1 MCGIS
6 GFVCSS
12 NKLFE
17 ETLIGFNE
25 LQAHRGPDN
34 QNIFFDGYAG
44 LAHQRLKIIDLSE
57 QADQPMESQCKRF
70 VIIYNGEVY
79 NFKEILKKIQQKE
92 SNYQPV
98 SKSDTEIV
106 LKAFIM
112 WGIDFVHKLN
122 GMFAIAI
129 YDKQSRDLFL
139 FRDRLGIKPLYYINH
154 NGLFA
159 FASELKTFSGTPAIK
174 NILTLNHDALNQFL
188 HLGYI
193 PAPFSIYNEVKKLEP
208 GHFGKHAN
216 GHFTI
221 NAWWKPGEKI
231 ASKTIDNESDALS
244 QLQEI
249 VESAISQCLVSDV
262 PFGTFLSGGIDSSLV
277 TAIAQKHSA
286 KPVNTFSIAFS
297 DSKFNEAKYAGKVA
311 KHLNTNHHEFEVTEK
326 DALNWIPHLTEIYD
340 EPFADSSA
348 LPTLLV
354 SKLAKDKVS
363 MVLSGDGGD
372 ELFMGYGSYLWAE
385 RLSNPVANIFKH
397 PTSFVL
403 NLGNSRMKRVSRLVN
418 FPGKDIKKSHIFSQE
433 QYYYTRKELNN
444 LLRPEYHADFM
455 LNEEIAGL
463 SRRLRPAEHQAL
475 FDLRYYLPDDLL
487 VKVDRASMHFGLET
501 RVPLLDYRMVEFSLN
516 LDQKLKIKNK
526 EQKYLLKKLLAEYIP
541 KEYFDRPKWGFGIPL
556 GSWMKNDI
564 KPLVLDMLSDEMIKK
579 HEVLNQNYVSRLK
592 NKFFNQNNEQ
602 YLYNRLWQLVV
613 LQMWLNRS

>member
-12 NKLFE
+12 DKLSE
-17 ETLIGFNE
+17 ETLAGFNK

-34 QNIFFDGYAG
+34 QNLFYDGYAG

-57 QADQPMESQCKRF
+57 QANQPMESQCKRY

-79 NFKEILKKIQQKE
+79 NFNDIRREIEQRE
-92 SNYQPV
+92 SSYQPV
-98 SKSDTEIV
+98 SSSDTEIV
-106 LKAFIM
+106 LKAFIV
-112 WGIDFVHKLN
+112 WGEDFVHKLN

-129 YDKQSRDLFL
+129 YDKQSRDLYL

-154 NGLFA
+154 DGLFA
-159 FASELKTFSGTPAIK
+159 FASEIKTFKETPAIRQL
-174 NILTLNHDALNQFL
+174 LTINNKAVNQYL

-193 PAPFSIYNEVKKLEP
+193 PAPGSIYNEVKKLEP

-216 GHFTI
+216 GNFSI
-221 NAWWKPGEKI
+221 NAWWKPEERI
-231 ASKTIDNESDALS
+231 ASKTIDNENEALT
-244 QLQEI
+244 QLQSI
-249 VESAISQCLVSDV
+249 AESAVSQCLISDV
-262 PFGTFLSGGIDSSLV
+262 PFGTFLSGGVDSSLV

-286 KPVNTFSIAFS
+286 KPINTFSIAFS
-297 DSKFNEAKYAGKVA
+297 DSKFNEAGYAKKVA
-311 KHLNTNHHEFEVTEK
+311 NYLNTNHHEFEVTEK
-326 DALNWIPHLTEIYD
+326 DALNWIPHLTDIYD

-354 SKLAKDKVS
+354 SKLAKEKVS

-385 RLSNPVANIFKH
+385 RLANPIAKLLKH
-397 PTSFVL
+397 PAAFML
-403 NLGNSRMKRVSRLVN
+403 NMGNSRMKRVSRLVN
-418 FPGKDIKKSHIFSQE
+418 FPENDILRSHIFSQE
-433 QYYYTRKELNN
+433 QYFHTRKELKK
-444 LLRPEYHADFM
+444 LLMPKYQCSFS
-455 LNEEIAGL
+455 LNEEFETL
-463 SRRLRPAEHQAL
+463 PRKFSPAEHQAL

-501 RVPLLDYRMVEFSLN
+501 RVPLLDYRLVEFSLN
-516 LDQKLKIKNK
+516 LNQNLKMKNK
-526 EQKYLLKKLLAEYIP
+526 GQKYLLKKLLAGYLP

-564 KPLVLDMLSDEMIKK
+564 KPLVLEMLSNDMINKQHLLNPDYVNMLKHRFYKK
-579 HEVLNQNYVSRLK
+579 EEH
-592 NKFFNQNNEQ
+592 

-613 LQMWLNRS
+613 LQMWLNKS